1 MKYFLGLICQK
12 EISSKDYG
20 RKKSQN
26 AVAVGRSE
34 GFLGNPGENL
44 VGEDCRW
51 SEGMRIGRKGK
62 EEKALYNTAYSSYEF
77 CYLG

>member
-12 EISSKDYG
+12 VIGSKDYG

-26 AVAVGRSE
+26 DVAVGRSE

-51 SEGMRIGRKGK
+51 SEGIPRDAIIKYHQRGGLKQ
-62 EEKALYNTAYSSYEF
+62 EKLILSQF
-77 CYLG
+77 